1 MVFDLIMR
9 RINVLSIRVGGR
21 RYFLRI
27 DVHIN
32 T

>member
-1 MVFDLIMR
+1 MVLDLVMR
-9 RINVLSIRVGGR
+9 RINVLSIRIGGR

-27 DVHIN
+27 DIHMN